1 MSQLPIQGE
10 DADATVFT
18 SLASR
23 KTFQRS
29 ALQSDAVVRAAE
41 NRTLSV
47 GRLASINP
55 IVAAANP
62 LLSLVPQ
69 LRSSVAHPDT
79 VGLRDL
85 LLRQL
90 GAFET
95 AARSQGVT
103 PEQVLAARYALCT
116 LVDESVSLTPW
127 GGSGQWANNSLLVTL
142 YKEVWGGEKFF
153 LLLAKMAEDP
163 DKNINLLELMY
174 VCLAL
179 GFEGRYRAI
188 DGGKAQLEVVRERLY
203 QMIRRQRGEPEHN
216 LSPHW
221 RGLRTTVGRTVRFL
235 PLWVT
240 VAVAALV
247 LAGVFIA
254 LSISLNKT
262 SDNVFGKLARLR
274 LAAPPAPP
282 APIAAAV
289 PTPVSPRLSKFLAE
303 DIKNGLVNV
312 REDETTSVVSI
323 RGDGLFEPGSDII
336 EKPYESVI
344 ARIAD
349 ALNKVPGRVT
359 VTGHTD
365 DRPIRSV
372 RFPSNWHL
380 SQERADSVVRLMSKT
395 VTQPER
401 LKGEG
406 RADTEP
412 VAPNDTPANRARNR
426 RVEIV
431 LKVGQE

>member
-41 NRTLSV
+41 NRALSL

-69 LRSSVAHPDT
+69 LRSSVAHPDP

-95 AARSQGVT
+95 AARNQGVT

-116 LVDESVSLTPW
+116 LVDESISLTPW
-127 GGSGQWANNSLLVTL
+127 GGSGHWANNSLLVTL

-153 LLLAKMAEDP
+153 VLLAKMAEDP

-203 QMIRRQRGEPEHN
+203 QMIRRQRGEPEHD

-235 PLWVT
+235 PLWIT
-240 VAVAALV
+240 VAVAALI

-262 SDNVFGKLARLR
+262 SDNVFGRLAKLR
-274 LAAPPAPP
+274 LAAPAAPVV
-282 APIAAAV
+282 AAV
-289 PTPVSPRLSKFLAE
+289 VKPDSARLSKFLVE
-303 DIKNGLVNV
+303 DIKNGRVEV
-312 REDETTSVVSI
+312 REDETTSLVSI
-323 RGDGLFEPGSDII
+323 LGDGLFEPGSGIV
-336 EKPYESVI
+336 EKSYEAVLG
-344 ARIAD
+344 RVAD
-349 ALNKVPGRVT
+349 ALNNVPGPVT

-365 DRPIRSV
+365 DRPIRSA

-380 SQERADSVVRLMSKT
+380 SQERAESVVRLMSKT
-395 VTQPER
+395 IRQPTR
-401 LKGEG
+401 LKAEG

-431 LKVGQE
+431 LKVAQE

>member
-203 QMIRRQRGEPEHN
+203 QMIRRQRGEPEHD

-262 SDNVFGKLARLR
+262 SDNVFGKLAKLR
-274 LAAPPAPP
+274 LAAPVAP
-282 APIAAAV
+282 AAAV
-289 PTPVSPRLSKFLAE
+289 VVKPVSARLSKFLAE
-303 DIKNGLVNV
+303 DIKNGLVEV
-312 REDETTSVVSI
+312 REDETTSLVSI
-323 RGDGLFEPGSDII
+323 AGDGLFEPGSGII
-336 EKPYESVI
+336 EKPYEAVVSRV
-344 ARIAD
+344 AE
-349 ALNKVPGRVT
+349 ALNNVPGRVT

-380 SQERADSVVRLMSKT
+380 SQERAESVVSLMSKT
-395 VTQPER
+395 IRQPTR
-401 LKGEG
+401 SKAEG